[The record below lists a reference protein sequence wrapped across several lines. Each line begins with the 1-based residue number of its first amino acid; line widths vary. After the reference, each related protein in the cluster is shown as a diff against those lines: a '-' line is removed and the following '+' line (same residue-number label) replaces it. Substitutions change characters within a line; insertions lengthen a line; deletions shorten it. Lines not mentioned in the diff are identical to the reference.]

1 VTGLPVTDHLENF
14 GTGPEQFA
22 RRSDRF
28 RMDVRWM
35 IVWRRFRRNRM
46 ALFGGV
52 IVLFLLLVAIFAN
65 QIAPFDP
72 IYQYPDG
79 LGDIGQPL
87 PANSKYIMGTDRYG
101 RDVFSRLVFGTRVSL
116 TVGILANGTAMVI
129 GVLIGSIA
137 GFMRGTIETLLM
149 RLTDIMLSIPML
161 LLAMV
166 LVVIWKPSLLVV
178 IIVIAI
184 SFWTALARVIH
195 GEVLHIREYAFV
207 EASRALG
214 GAPGHLLFAHILP
227 QLAGITIVYLTL
239 GVATTVMLEASLS
252 YLGLGI
258 PAPTP
263 SWGGMVAEGQAYFR
277 TAPWLVLWP
286 GLAVMLTVLGFNL
299 LGDGLRDALDS
310 KTTRL

>member
-1 VTGLPVTDHLENF
+1 MTDL
-14 GTGPEQFA
+14 
-22 RRSDRF
+22 S
-28 RMDVRWM
+28 WL

-46 ALFGGV
+46 ALLGGV
-52 IVLFLLLVAIFAN
+52 IVLLLILIAVFAD

-87 PANSKYIMGTDRYG
+87 PANSKYILGTDRYG
-101 RDVFSRLVFGTRVSL
+101 RDVFSRLIFGTRVSL
-116 TVGILANGTAMVI
+116 TVGILANGIAMVI
-129 GVLIGSIA
+129 GVLIGSVA
-137 GFMRGTIETLLM
+137 GFMGGSTETVLM

-166 LVVIWKPSLLVV
+166 LVVIWQPSLFVV

-195 GEVLHIREYAFV
+195 GEVLRIREYTYV

-214 GAPGHLLFAHILP
+214 GSSSHILFSHILP
-227 QLAGITIVYLTL
+227 QLVGITIVYLTL

-277 TAPWLVLWP
+277 TSPWLVLWP
-286 GLAVMLTVLGFNL
+286 GLVVMLTVLGFNL
-299 LGDGLRDALDS
+299 LGDGLRDALES

>member
-1 VTGLPVTDHLENF
+1 M
-14 GTGPEQFA
+14 
-22 RRSDRF
+22 SDYY
-28 RMDVRWM
+28 WK

-46 ALFGGV
+46 ALLGGA
-52 IVLFLLLVAIFAN
+52 IVLFLVFVAIFAE
-65 QIAPFDP
+65 QLAPFDP

-87 PANSKYIMGTDRYG
+87 AANSKYLMGTDRYG
-101 RDVFSRLVFGTRVSL
+101 RDVLSRLIFGTRVSL
-116 TVGILANGTAMVI
+116 TVGILANGAAMVI
-129 GVLIGSIA
+129 GVLIGSIG
-137 GFMRGTIETLLM
+137 GFVGGYVETFLM

-161 LLAMV
+161 LMALV

-195 GEVLHIREYAFV
+195 GEVLRIREYTFV

-214 GAPGHLLFAHILP
+214 GSSSHILLRHILP
-227 QLAGITIVYLTL
+227 QLVGITVVYLTL

-277 TAPWLVLWP
+277 IAPWLVLWP

-299 LGDGLRDALDS
+299 LGDGLRDALES

>member
-1 VTGLPVTDHLENF
+1 
-14 GTGPEQFA
+14 
-22 RRSDRF
+22 
-28 RMDVRWM
+28 MDVRWM

>member
-1 VTGLPVTDHLENF
+1 MTDL
-14 GTGPEQFA
+14 
-22 RRSDRF
+22 S
-28 RMDVRWM
+28 WL

-46 ALFGGV
+46 ALMGGV
-52 IVLFLLLVAIFAN
+52 IVIVLACIAIFAE
-65 QIAPFDP
+65 QLAPFDP

-79 LGDIGQPL
+79 LGEIGEPL
-87 PANSKYIMGTDRYG
+87 PANSKYLMGTDRYG
-101 RDVFSRLVFGTRVSL
+101 RDVLSRLIFGTRISL
-116 TVGILANGTAMVI
+116 TVGILANGFAMVI
-129 GVLIGSIA
+129 GVIIGSIA
-137 GFMRGTIETLLM
+137 GYMRGGVETVLM

-166 LVVIWKPSLLVV
+166 LVVIWKPSLQVV

-195 GEVLHIREYAFV
+195 GEVLRIREYTFI

-214 GAPGHLLFAHILP
+214 GSDRHILFRHIFP
-227 QLAGITIVYLTL
+227 QLIGITVVYMTL
-239 GVATTVMLEASLS
+239 GIATTVMLEASLS

-286 GLAVMLTVLGFNL
+286 GLIVMITVLGFNL
-299 LGDGLRDALDS
+299 LGDGLRDAIES
-310 KTTRL
+310 KTTRI